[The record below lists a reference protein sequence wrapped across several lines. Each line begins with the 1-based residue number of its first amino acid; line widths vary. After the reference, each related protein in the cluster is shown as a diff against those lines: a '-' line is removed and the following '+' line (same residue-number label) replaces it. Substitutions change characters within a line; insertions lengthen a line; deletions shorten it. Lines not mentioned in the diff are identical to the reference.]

1 MNDKKDYQV
10 LWEGFI
16 SNKKMLLNE
25 MEGQYMNL
33 ISNATAYAERHPE
46 LLPFKEV
53 FGNDLRKVI
62 PFQQKNVDKIAY
74 LLSIFKLFSRT
85 TEGKQY
91 LVPQVQPTTV
101 KVKRQR
107 QDGETYEQKQTLNQL
122 VAVHTF
128 IDQMGNSK
136 TRNLT
141 IVNSLKLLNGAY
153 KKYLEKSNQDPDSV
167 NLPQF
172 TILKVLDT
180 IPRMIDWWQ
189 KNQSKIIQDPEIAQ
203 LSKDLS
209 DDMDQVAWKMFDTID
224 ENEGAGEINSKY
236 SIILSRVPVDV
247 LRMSDH
253 DGISSCHSQPK
264 NYGSNGYFYCAI
276 AEAQNQGAIAYVV
289 NTEDLENI
297 DLKSKEIFVDR
308 ERSIGGIR
316 PLSRIRLRTLKDT
329 STDKTIAVPEQ
340 KIYGL
345 LINGFQEFIDKYT
358 AQSQKEMFVEQD
370 EDGTKQ
376 LKLPIQSNLT
386 YVGGSWQDSLIGR
399 NFKRML
405 DYITGLGEVEPTKEQ
420 KLLINDFALIS
431 VRYSGNDDQY
441 QDDDEDEDYDEDN
454 NDEDDQREAAE
465 QEYYEQIRRG
475 GLLTDN
481 SFIFRSSNF
490 NWVWGEGVELKFVAY
505 TKIPI
510 ETSSLSKKYFVNGEV
525 DTETLCSDILSAI
538 VDKADKSDV
547 KVQLDYPDAPID
559 KSETYIQG
567 DKDDKYLTLNLFYIE
582 DDISDE
588 GTFSSHISDFIQFY
602 NSIDSLEDT
611 LKVYLIDNGIISD
624 GTVSISQRIANL
636 KNSFD
641 RDKQRNFTYIG
652 GDRFEFR
659 PITNT
664 QLVDSSKAGVLLTKI
679 NVEDYRD
686 IRHNFDSSF
695 NEDIVRSFVREQEK
709 TLSSAYNSL
718 QQNLFDNI
726 PANYLSEFTEQE
738 KFSFLGITGAFSVE
752 LKFVYM
758 TEDMK
763 TAIVMKDSEEAK
775 IVGIYA
781 VPVITINSKK
791 PPETLLGLINYMYMV
806 DEDPEQFIDL
816 LYLSFKIAASQYSD
830 LNNAI
835 SKLTE
840 RRKRVIKERLKNWYR
855 KNKGII

>member
-172 TILKVLDT
+172 TILKVLDI

-189 KNQSKIIQDPEIAQ
+189 KNQSKINQDPEIAQ

-236 SIILSRVPVDV
+236 SIVLSRVPVDV

-253 DGISSCHSQPK
+253 EGIDSCHSQPK
-264 NYGSNGYFYCAI
+264 NYGSNGYFYCAV

-289 NTEDLENI
+289 NTEDLEKI

-329 STDKTIAVPEQ
+329 STDQTIAVPE
-340 KIYGL
+340 
-345 LINGFQEFIDKYT
+345 
-358 AQSQKEMFVEQD
+358 
-370 EDGTKQ
+370 
-376 LKLPIQSNLT
+376 
-386 YVGGSWQDSLIGR
+386 
-399 NFKRML
+399 KR
-405 DYITGLGEVEPTKEQ
+405 
-420 KLLINDFALIS
+420 
-431 VRYSGNDDQY
+431 
-441 QDDDEDEDYDEDN
+441 
-454 NDEDDQREAAE
+454 
-465 QEYYEQIRRG
+465 
-475 GLLTDN
+475 
-481 SFIFRSSNF
+481 
-490 NWVWGEGVELKFVAY
+490 
-505 TKIPI
+505 
-510 ETSSLSKKYFVNGEV
+510 
-525 DTETLCSDILSAI
+525 
-538 VDKADKSDV
+538 
-547 KVQLDYPDAPID
+547 
-559 KSETYIQG
+559 
-567 DKDDKYLTLNLFYIE
+567 
-582 DDISDE
+582 
-588 GTFSSHISDFIQFY
+588 
-602 NSIDSLEDT
+602 
-611 LKVYLIDNGIISD
+611 
-624 GTVSISQRIANL
+624 
-636 KNSFD
+636 
-641 RDKQRNFTYIG
+641 
-652 GDRFEFR
+652 
-659 PITNT
+659 
-664 QLVDSSKAGVLLTKI
+664 
-679 NVEDYRD
+679 
-686 IRHNFDSSF
+686 
-695 NEDIVRSFVREQEK
+695 
-709 TLSSAYNSL
+709 
-718 QQNLFDNI
+718 
-726 PANYLSEFTEQE
+726 
-738 KFSFLGITGAFSVE
+738 
-752 LKFVYM
+752 
-758 TEDMK
+758 
-763 TAIVMKDSEEAK
+763 
-775 IVGIYA
+775 
-781 VPVITINSKK
+781 
-791 PPETLLGLINYMYMV
+791 YMV
-806 DEDPEQFIDL
+806 
-816 LYLSFKIAASQYSD
+816 
-830 LNNAI
+830 
-835 SKLTE
+835 
-840 RRKRVIKERLKNWYR
+840 
-855 KNKGII
+855 

>member
-1 MNDKKDYQV
+1 
-10 LWEGFI
+10 
-16 SNKKMLLNE
+16 
-25 MEGQYMNL
+25 
-33 ISNATAYAERHPE
+33 
-46 LLPFKEV
+46 
-53 FGNDLRKVI
+53 
-62 PFQQKNVDKIAY
+62 
-74 LLSIFKLFSRT
+74 
-85 TEGKQY
+85 
-91 LVPQVQPTTV
+91 
-101 KVKRQR
+101 
-107 QDGETYEQKQTLNQL
+107 
-122 VAVHTF
+122 
-128 IDQMGNSK
+128 
-136 TRNLT
+136 
-141 IVNSLKLLNGAY
+141 
-153 KKYLEKSNQDPDSV
+153 
-167 NLPQF
+167 
-172 TILKVLDT
+172 
-180 IPRMIDWWQ
+180 
-189 KNQSKIIQDPEIAQ
+189 
-203 LSKDLS
+203 
-209 DDMDQVAWKMFDTID
+209 
-224 ENEGAGEINSKY
+224 
-236 SIILSRVPVDV
+236 
-247 LRMSDH
+247 
-253 DGISSCHSQPK
+253 
-264 NYGSNGYFYCAI
+264 
-276 AEAQNQGAIAYVV
+276 
-289 NTEDLENI
+289 
-297 DLKSKEIFVDR
+297 
-308 ERSIGGIR
+308 
-316 PLSRIRLRTLKDT
+316 
-329 STDKTIAVPEQ
+329 
-340 KIYGL
+340 
-345 LINGFQEFIDKYT
+345 
-358 AQSQKEMFVEQD
+358 MFVEQD
-370 EDGTKQ
+370 EDGKKQ
-376 LKLPIQSNLT
+376 LNLPIQRNLT

-405 DYITGLGEVEPTKEQ
+405 DYITGLGEVKPTEEQ

-431 VRYSGNDDQY
+431 VKYSGNDDQY
-441 QDDDEDEDYDEDN
+441 QEDDEDEDYDN
-454 NDEDDQREAAE
+454 NDEDDQRQAAE
-465 QEYYEQIRRG
+465 QEYYDQIRRG
-475 GLLTDN
+475 AFNTDN

-490 NWVWGEGVELKFVAY
+490 NWVWGEGVELKLVAY

-538 VDKADKSDV
+538 VDKADKSEV
-547 KVQLDYPDAPID
+547 KVQLDYPDVAID
-559 KSETYIQG
+559 ESETYIQG
-567 DKDDKYLTLNLFYIE
+567 DKDDKYLTLNLFYVE

-588 GTFSSHISDFIQFY
+588 RTFGSYISDFIQFY
-602 NSIDSLEDT
+602 NSIDSLEDI

-652 GDRFEFR
+652 GDKFEFR

-664 QLVDSSKAGVLLTKI
+664 QFIDSSKTGVLLTKI

-763 TAIVMKDSEEAK
+763 TAIVMKDEEAK

-781 VPVITINSKK
+781 VPVITIDSKK
-791 PPETLLGLINYMYMV
+791 SPEALLGLINYMYMV
-806 DEDPEQFIDL
+806 DEEPEQFIDL

>member
-1 MNDKKDYQV
+1 
-10 LWEGFI
+10 
-16 SNKKMLLNE
+16 
-25 MEGQYMNL
+25 
-33 ISNATAYAERHPE
+33 
-46 LLPFKEV
+46 
-53 FGNDLRKVI
+53 
-62 PFQQKNVDKIAY
+62 
-74 LLSIFKLFSRT
+74 
-85 TEGKQY
+85 
-91 LVPQVQPTTV
+91 
-101 KVKRQR
+101 
-107 QDGETYEQKQTLNQL
+107 
-122 VAVHTF
+122 
-128 IDQMGNSK
+128 
-136 TRNLT
+136 
-141 IVNSLKLLNGAY
+141 
-153 KKYLEKSNQDPDSV
+153 
-167 NLPQF
+167 
-172 TILKVLDT
+172 
-180 IPRMIDWWQ
+180 MIDWWQ
-189 KNQSKIIQDPEIAQ
+189 KNQSKINQDPEIAQ
-203 LSKDLS
+203 LSKNSS
-209 DDMDQVAWKMFDTID
+209 DDMNEAEWRMFDKID
-224 ENEGAGEINSKY
+224 ENEGDGEITSKY
-236 SIILSRVPVDV
+236 SIVLSRVPVDV

-253 DGISSCHSQPK
+253 EGIDSCHSQPK

-316 PLSRIRLRTLKDT
+316 PLSRIRLRTLKDN
-329 STDKTIAVPEQ
+329 STDQTIAVPE
-340 KIYGL
+340 KRVYGL
-345 LINGFQEFIDKYT
+345 TINGFQEFVNKYM

-376 LKLPIQSNLT
+376 LKLPQPSNLT
-386 YVGGSWQDSLIGR
+386 YIGGSYQDNLIGR
-399 NFKRML
+399 NFKILLNDM
-405 DYITGLGEVEPTKEQ
+405 ISLGEVKPTEEQ
-420 KLLINDFALIS
+420 KLLINDFAAIS
-431 VRYSGNDDQY
+431 VRYSGNDTQY
-441 QDDDEDEDYDEDN
+441 QDDDDEDYDEDN

-465 QEYYEQIRRG
+465 QDYYAQIRRADFN
-475 GLLTDN
+475 TDS

-510 ETSSLSKKYFVNGEV
+510 ETSSLSKKYFVNEEV
-525 DTETLCSDILSAI
+525 DVETLCSDILSAI
-538 VDKADKSDV
+538 VDKADKSEV
-547 KVQLDYPDAPID
+547 KVQLDYPDVAID

-567 DKDDKYLTLNLFYIE
+567 DKDDKYLTLNLYYTE
-582 DDISDE
+582 DDISYI

-602 NSIDSLEDT
+602 NSIDSLEDI

-624 GTVSISQRIANL
+624 GTVSIGQRIANL

-641 RDKQRNFTYIG
+641 RDKQRNFTYTG

-664 QLVDSSKAGVLLTKI
+664 QLVDSSKTGVLLAKI

-718 QQNLFDNI
+718 QQNLFNNI
-726 PANYLSEFTEQE
+726 PANYFSEFTEQE

-752 LKFVYM
+752 LKPVYM

-781 VPVITINSKK
+781 VPVITIDSKK
-791 PPETLLGLINYMYMV
+791 SPEALVGLINYMYMV
-806 DEDPEQFIDL
+806 DEEPEQFINL
-816 LYLSFKIAASQYSD
+816 LYSSFKIAASQYSD
-830 LNNAI
+830 LNNVI